1 MKSALLVVVLIACIQ
16 ATTVSELKERLSGYG
31 DHPFGSSMINLV
43 SVNMKT
49 GGSLNELKQLL
60 QQIKDELIALTQL
73 QDQESATFTRRSQ
86 VDLAKLQATLEQA
99 QQDLDNQ
106 RQEQSSLTNE
116 LSTLQTRV
124 KEDQAALDR
133 NGRGSG
139 DAQGRLDAENTDF
152 AAKFQ
157 DYSDAILACKEAQR
171 LLLNL
176 RGEGASLIQLT
187 QDTKSNL
194 IQTKENFQKIKEIL
208 EAHTKKSSLTLF
220 QPIIEGLAEMT
231 TKVNPETLNN
241 VLSLVA
247 RLITA
252 LQEGQD
258 QLEANHKTQVENLTR
273 LGDDLRNEKQTLQV
287 SLATANNRLK
297 EIQSRLNE
305 LDGLINISNA
315 IVEVTQ
321 LNIQDATKINE
332 LEDQEYSNQKVSRQ
346 TEIDIVDRL
355 IEYINQKLSE

>member
-1 MKSALLVVVLIACIQ
+1 MKHILVLALIALTY
-16 ATTVSELKERLSGYG
+16 ATTITEMSERLSQYG
-31 DHPFGSSMINLV
+31 DHPFGKSMVNLI

-73 QDQESATFTRRSQ
+73 QDQENATFTRRSQ

-99 QQDLDNQ
+99 ESDLDNQ
-106 RQEQSSLTNE
+106 RQEQSSLNSE
-116 LSTLQTRV
+116 LTTLQTRV

-133 NGRGSG
+133 NSRGSG
-139 DAQGRLDAENTDF
+139 DAQSRLDAENADF
-152 AAKFQ
+152 ATKYS

-171 LLLNL
+171 LLMNL

-194 IQTKENFQKIKEIL
+194 LQTKENFQKIKEIL

-258 QLEANHKTQVENLTR
+258 QLESNHKTQVENLTR

-315 IVEVTQ
+315 LVEVTQ
-321 LNIQDATKINE
+321 LNIQDAIQINE
-332 LEDQEYSNQKVSRQ
+332 LEDSEYSNQKVSRQ

-355 IEYINQKLSE
+355 IEYINSKLSE